1 LFGLHPTVYLLKL
14 DFSNFLFFFNFV
26 SFYSLGGIVVVPPST
41 NKTWLRPLW
50 NTSLIDIPD
59 ELLTHVAIATGS
71 LQLPVD
77 DLDENELD
85 EHNSISSS
93 GFSNKNDETKDEA
106 SLIHTV
112 ILEFQN
118 EDSMEVSGI
127 QLQHL
132 KDADYFS
139 ALLSGRWV
147 VEETDTIPKFKI
159 ESDMET
165 FVRRR
170 FFSQSKS
177 KRTDF
182 NFFSLHTLVSFQHR
196 KRFLLF

>member
-1 LFGLHPTVYLLKL
+1 
-14 DFSNFLFFFNFV
+14 
-26 SFYSLGGIVVVPPST
+26 
-41 NKTWLRPLW
+41 
-50 NTSLIDIPD
+50 LIDIPD

-139 ALLSGRWV
+139 ALLSGRWA

-170 FFSQSKS
+170 IFLSK
-177 KRTDF
+177 
-182 NFFSLHTLVSFQHR
+182 
-196 KRFLLF
+196 

>member
-1 LFGLHPTVYLLKL
+1 M
-14 DFSNFLFFFNFV
+14 
-26 SFYSLGGIVVVPPST
+26 
-41 NKTWLRPLW
+41 
-50 NTSLIDIPD
+50 IDIPD

-93 GFSNKNDETKDEA
+93 CFSNKNDETKDEA

-170 FFSQSKS
+170 IFLSK
-177 KRTDF
+177 
-182 NFFSLHTLVSFQHR
+182 
-196 KRFLLF
+196 